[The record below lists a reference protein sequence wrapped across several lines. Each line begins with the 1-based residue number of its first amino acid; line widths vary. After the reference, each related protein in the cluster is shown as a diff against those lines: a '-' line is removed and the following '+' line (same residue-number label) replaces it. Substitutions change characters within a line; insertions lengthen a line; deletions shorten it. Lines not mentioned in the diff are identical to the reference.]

1 MSEPVPVRATLA
13 VALVVC
19 SDRAASG
26 ERADETAARLRPLLE
41 GAGHALAA
49 VRVVPDERAAI
60 EAALRELARAH
71 PVVLTSGGTG
81 VGPRD
86 VTVEATRAVIEREI
100 PGLGEAMRMK
110 SFAATPTA
118 LLSRATAGTLGAALI
133 VNLPGSPKGAVE
145 CLGVVLP
152 VVAHAARL
160 LAGGV
165 ADCQKE
171 IGR

>member
-1 MSEPVPVRATLA
+1 MSEPVPARAALA

-26 ERADETAARLRPLLE
+26 ARADATAALLRPLLE
-41 GAGHALAA
+41 GAGHALAT
-49 VRVVPDERAAI
+49 VRIVADDRAAI

-81 VGPRD
+81 IAPRD
-86 VTVEATRAVIEREI
+86 VTVEATRAVVEREI

-110 SFAATPTA
+110 SFDQTPTA
-118 LLSRATAGTLGAALI
+118 LLSRATAGTLGSALI

-145 CLGVVLP
+145 CLAVVLP
-152 VVAHAARL
+152 VLTHAARL